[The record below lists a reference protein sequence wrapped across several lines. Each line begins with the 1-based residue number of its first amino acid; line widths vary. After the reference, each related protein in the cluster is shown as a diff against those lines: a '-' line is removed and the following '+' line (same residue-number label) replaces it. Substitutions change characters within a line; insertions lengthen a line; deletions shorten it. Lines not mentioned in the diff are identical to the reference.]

1 MSIYASQ
8 PESAAITDEDF
19 LKFKEYFYRRTGI
32 SFEKSKRYFV
42 DKRLVERIEATGT
55 GSFRGYFT
63 MLRFQASGDELQQL
77 TNIMTVNET
86 YFLRE
91 EYQFKCLVDSIL
103 PQIVHRRT
111 GADPIR
117 IWCIPSSSGE
127 EPYSVAMFLLEN
139 WPGIKEWDVEII
151 SSDIDTSILR
161 RARAGRYSARSV
173 QYIPDPWLKKYFK
186 SVGDEYQL
194 CDDLRQA
201 VEFTRVNLAEPA
213 DTLSAC
219 NTGVGPVGEEGVAS
233 IVNAFIEAGSQSVVS
248 TLWELEDHAT
258 AHLMTVFY
266 DHLGRREEKAV
277 ALRQAQLEM
286 LNSGAP
292 PYYWAGFVFAGNP
305 RGSLFSA
312 PTVNLTPRSS
322 R

>member
-8 PESAAITDEDF
+8 PESAIITDEDF

-32 SFEKSKRYFV
+32 SFERSKRYFV

-55 GSFRGYFT
+55 GTFRGYFT
-63 MLRFQASGDELQQL
+63 MLRFQASGEELQQL

-103 PQIVHRRT
+103 PQIVHRRV

-139 WPGIKEWDVEII
+139 WSGIKEWDVEII

-161 RARAGRYSARSV
+161 RARAGRYSAHSV
-173 QYIPDPWLKKYFK
+173 QYVPNLWLKKYFK
-186 SVGDEYQL
+186 SMGDEYQL

-213 DTLSAC
+213 DTLSYRNFDVIFC
-219 NTGVGPVGEEGVAS
+219 RNLLIYFDDAS
-233 IVNAFIEAGSQSVVS
+233 RKTASETFYEALNPGGY
-248 TLWELEDHAT
+248 LC
-258 AHLMTVFY
+258 
-266 DHLGRREEKAV
+266 LGHSESMSRI
-277 ALRQAQLEM
+277 
-286 LNSGAP
+286 S
-292 PYYWAGFVFAGNP
+292 
-305 RGSLFSA
+305 SLFEVRKFPEAIVYRKSLEA
-312 PTVNLTPRSS
+312 K
-322 R
+322 